1 MTPSILRPLHRFAVP
16 LPRCTGEDRQP
27 RRKILPRLRGRWPEG
42 TEGARPQ

>member
-1 MTPSILRPLHRFAVP
+1 MMVSSQRPLHRFAVP
-16 LPRCTGEDRQP
+16 LPRDTGEDRQP